1 MKDESGMRAV
11 RNGAYWQLRLMPG
24 EEIIATLAEFVRSRR
39 IKSGFLTAIGAAEDI
54 TLGCFDPKKRVYHKR
69 TFRGDCEVAALVGN
83 VAWDGRNPLCH
94 IHAVISTP
102 RLTTFAGHLFSGKVT
117 VTLEVALVPGARRLT
132 RRPDPFSGLK
142 LLHLPA
148 LKPA

>member
-1 MKDESGMRAV
+1 MKAV

-24 EEIIATLAEFVRSRR
+24 EEIVETLAGFVRSKR
-39 IKSGFLTAIGAAEDI
+39 IKSGLLTAIGAAEDI
-54 TLGCFDPKKRVYHKR
+54 TLGCFNPKTRAYHKR
-69 TFRGDCEVAALVGN
+69 TFEGDCEVAALIGN

-94 IHAVISTP
+94 VHAVISTP
-102 RLTTFAGHLFSGKVT
+102 RLATFAGHLFSGKVT
-117 VTLEVALVPGARRLT
+117 VTLEVALLPGTRRLS

-148 LKPA
+148 LKSA

>member
-1 MKDESGMRAV
+1 MKYAKNGPYYVLKLEPGDEIV
-11 RNGAYWQLRLMPG
+11 
-24 EEIIATLAEFVRSRR
+24 ETLVSFIRKHR

-54 TLGCFDPKKRVYHKR
+54 TLGCFDPKMRTYHKR
-69 TFRGDCEVAALVGN
+69 TFKGDHEVAALVGN
-83 VAWDGRNPLCH
+83 VAWDGRNPVCH

-102 RLTTFAGHLFSGKVT
+102 RLATLAGHLFSGRVT
-117 VTLEVALVPGARRLT
+117 VTLEVALVPGAHRLG

-142 LLHLPA
+142 LLYLPA

>member
-1 MKDESGMRAV
+1 MTYV
-11 RNGAYWQLRLMPG
+11 RNGAYYQLRLMPG
-24 EEIIATLAEFVRSRR
+24 EEIITTIAGFVRSRR

-69 TFRGDCEVAALVGN
+69 TFKGDCEVAALVGN
-83 VAWDGRNPLCH
+83 VAWDGKTPLCH

-102 RLTTFAGHLFSGKVT
+102 RLTTYAGHLFSGTVT
-117 VTLEVALVPGARRLT
+117 VTLEVALLPGARRLG
-132 RRPDPFSGLK
+132 RRPDALSGLK

-148 LKPA
+148 